1 MFGNFNAPRTKYAVA
16 RKAVAKK
23 AVKVRAFGGFGGFG
37 VSSFNNNEVE
47 VNDDDIEP
55 ETPPKSTFRIAIQ
68 GSQQGIA
75 YLILDNGYDY
85 MLAMQD
91 ALDEN
96 KFQLF
101 LTLISKTADDAIVQQ
116 KNDKG

>member
-1 MFGNFNAPRTKYAVA
+1 MFGNFNAPRTNFAVA

-23 AVKVRAFGGFGGFG
+23 SVKAGPFGGFG
-37 VSSFNNNEVE
+37 VSSFNNNEVQL
-47 VNDDDIEP
+47 NDDDNIEP
-55 ETPPKSTFRIAIQ
+55 KTPPRSTFRIAIQ